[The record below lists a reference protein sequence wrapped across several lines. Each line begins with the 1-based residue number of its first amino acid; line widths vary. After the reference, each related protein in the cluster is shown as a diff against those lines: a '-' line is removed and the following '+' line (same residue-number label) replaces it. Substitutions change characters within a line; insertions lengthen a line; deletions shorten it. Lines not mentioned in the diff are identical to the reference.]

1 MPDCLRP
8 SMISHI
14 RLESGRDRQTD
25 RHRGAAVSLAGLFYF
40 VCWLFGS
47 TDDDDGDDDRAVII
61 YGTYLRQH
69 WSRSVP
75 STDSVASVA
84 GDRFGG
90 PVAERGMRSGAPS
103 RAQD

>member
-1 MPDCLRP
+1 MLRWLGCF
-8 SMISHI
+8 I
-14 RLESGRDRQTD
+14 
-25 RHRGAAVSLAGLFYF
+25 LF
-40 VCWLFGS
+40 VGWLFGS
-47 TDDDDGDDDRAVII
+47 TDDDGDDDHDDRAVII